1 MTLDF
6 SDYKGWRQKLPT
18 INTKKPERQK
28 NNKVPTHKQP
38 KKQNKTNN
46 KISDFHLSEQNLK
59 KKLSKSLGPQT
70 ILCDCADK
78 NSRIFR
84 STVIRIHQCKRH
96 IDAIESSA
104 PKGDIL
110 LLSLL
115 APEKNNAHPNMKK
128 KSQKI
133 SDERFKLSVFIQ
145 NDSWC

>member
-1 MTLDF
+1 MKT
-6 SDYKGWRQKLPT
+6 KTTHHKH
-18 INTKKPERQK
+18 TKKDKKTTKHSPTNNQK
-28 NNKVPTHKQP
+28 
-38 KKQNKTNN
+38 KKKNKTNN

-84 STVIRIHQCKRH
+84 STVTRIHQCKRH
-96 IDAIESSA
+96 IDAIASSA

-115 APEKNNAHPNMKK
+115 APKNNAHPNMKK
-128 KSQKI
+128 KKSQKN
-133 SDERFKLSVFIQ
+133 SDERFKLSIFIQ